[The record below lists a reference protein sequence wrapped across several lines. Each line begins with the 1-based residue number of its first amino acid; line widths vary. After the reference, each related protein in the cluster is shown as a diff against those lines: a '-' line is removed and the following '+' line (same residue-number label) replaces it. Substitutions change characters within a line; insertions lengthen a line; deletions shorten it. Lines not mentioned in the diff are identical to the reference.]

1 MSDNRKDRY
10 CPSCGEKLQ
19 LGETHCEY
27 CGATVNKGDDPRV
40 KYGKFYLN
48 VFTSDAPRRMQM
60 SSILGMVGLGVFDIV
75 MCLCLLIGVCTDKN
89 RIIGLII
96 FVPMIAFGAFFAW
109 IFMRYWIICRRTN
122 YFTIKGDTLDVS
134 LGFKRY
140 TFSLADIKEIV
151 PADNRNPKLG
161 AISFGGNKTPPL
173 FPRRVLAFIG
183 QNDKVLF
190 YSIDSPEIFELFDY
204 LGFTV
209 PRVHFGDMV

>member
-1 MSDNRKDRY
+1 MAVKDCKSCGARLDAGDKY
-10 CPSCGEKLQ
+10 CPV
-19 LGETHCEY
+19 

-40 KYGKFYLN
+40 KYAKFYLN
-48 VFTSDAPRRMQM
+48 VFTSEMPRKMQM
-60 SSILGMVGLGVFDIV
+60 SSFLGMVGLGVFEIV
-75 MCLCLLIGVCTDKN
+75 LSTVLLVWAFNEKN

-96 FVPMIAFGAFFAW
+96 FVPITVFMALFAW
-109 IFMRYWIICRRTN
+109 MFMRYWFICRRTN
-122 YFTIKGDTLDVS
+122 YFTIKGDVLDMS

-140 TFSLADIKEIV
+140 TFSLADIKAIV
-151 PADNRNPKLG
+151 PADNRNPELG

-173 FPRRVLAFIG
+173 LPRKVLAFIG

>member
-1 MSDNRKDRY
+1 MAVKDCKSCGARLDVDDKY
-10 CPSCGEKLQ
+10 CPV
-19 LGETHCEY
+19 

-48 VFTSDAPRRMQM
+48 VFTSDAPRRTQM

-75 MCLCLLIGVCTDKN
+75 LCLCLLIGICTDKN
-89 RIIGLII
+89 RIIELII
-96 FVPMIAFGAFFAW
+96 FVPMIAFGALFTW
-109 IFMRYWIICRRTN
+109 MFMRYWIICRRTN
-122 YFTIKGDTLDVS
+122 YFTINDDRIDMS

-151 PADNRNPKLG
+151 PAYNSNPKLG

>member
-1 MSDNRKDRY
+1 MAVKDCKSCGARLDVDDKY
-10 CPSCGEKLQ
+10 CPVCGVSVDKRE
-19 LGETHCEY
+19 
-27 CGATVNKGDDPRV
+27 DPRV
-40 KYGKFYLN
+40 RYGKFYLN
-48 VFTSDAPRRMQM
+48 VFTSDSPRRMQM
-60 SSILGMVGLGVFDIV
+60 SSILGMVGLGVFEIAL
-75 MCLCLLIGVCTDKN
+75 CLGLLIGVCTDKN

-140 TFSLADIKEIV
+140 TFSLADIKAIV
-151 PADNRNPKLG
+151 PAHNRNPKLG

-173 FPRRVLAFIG
+173 FPRKVLAFIG